1 MRKQLSLIFAALLV
15 ISLFSSCRSKAVKN
29 KEVSPVLTQTKV
41 VLDKLPAEKE
51 EYLEFFGTAR
61 PVFFTPGLYEGFVPQ
76 GLCYCAENG
85 LVIISGYYPESLY
98 ASRLAVVDNRTGE
111 LVLSVGLLDV
121 DGESFF
127 GHVGGVACSENT
139 LFITCG
145 GFAYYVSLSALKN
158 AENNSDIKFEGSF
171 KLETLG
177 SFANCEDGVLW
188 IGDFVEN
195 KKSQKESA
203 KNITTLKSGETL
215 YARCDGY
222 KLVKGKPDEGRENGD
237 GGYVPDCILAVPLQI
252 QGMTRLFDGRFVFS
266 CSYGRKNDSK
276 LLICEDIFLEEPYE
290 TRAVQGFSVPVFCF
304 AEDTVLK
311 EYNAVPMSQGIDRVD
326 DKLFLLF
333 ESGSD
338 IYRNGGGKYPNDYV
352 MELDIP

>member
-1 MRKQLSLIFAALLV
+1 MARKISFIFAALFV
-15 ISLFSSCRSKAVKN
+15 FSLFSSCRSGVLKKN
-29 KEVSPVLTQTKV
+29 EASPILTQTKV
-41 VLDKLPAEKE
+41 VLDELPADKE
-51 EYLEFFGTAR
+51 EYREFFGISR

-76 GLCYCAENG
+76 GLCYSPENE

-98 ASRLAVVDNRTGE
+98 ASRLAAVDNLTGE
-111 LVLSVGLLDV
+111 LVLSAGLLDV

-139 LFITCG
+139 LYVTCG
-145 GFAYYVSLSALKN
+145 GFAYYVSLSVLKN

-195 KKSQKESA
+195 KKSQKENA

-222 KLVKGKPDEGRENGD
+222 KLFKGRPDEGRKND

-252 QGMTRLFDGRFVFS
+252 QGITRLVDGRFVFS
-266 CSYGRKNDSK
+266 SSYGRKNDSK
-276 LLICEDIFLEEPYE
+276 LWVCKDVFLEEPYE

-311 EYNAVPMSQGIDRVD
+311 EYNAVPMSQGIDREG

-333 ESGSD
+333 ESGAD